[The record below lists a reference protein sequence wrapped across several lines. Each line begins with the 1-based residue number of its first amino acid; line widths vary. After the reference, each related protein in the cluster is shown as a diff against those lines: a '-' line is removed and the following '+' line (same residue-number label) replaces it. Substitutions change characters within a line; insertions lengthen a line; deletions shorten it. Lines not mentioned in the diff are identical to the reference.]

1 MTQQTSSLAS
11 ALLHETSV
19 LSRDM
24 EGLRRFYM
32 RWLVA
37 GVLSTVCL
45 VTGAV
50 FQLKTGI
57 PPQGLIIFV
66 SLFISVLLA
75 QILNALYRRAGKNM
89 FVEGM
94 AATAG
99 LTYEKN
105 GAFGIG
111 EIKKHKI
118 IPVHNVAEV
127 EDGFS
132 GTVHGVPVAFQEA
145 RLSDIQQVQGYES
158 NRRDFTA
165 FWGMIIRIR
174 LHKRME
180 GHTIVVPRAGLQAL
194 FRGRLDGFEPVR
206 VAAKFEKSYSVM
218 ATDQVEARVILDPA
232 FMERFLA
239 AGDIMKARWME
250 VSFLDN
256 EIVFAVQRFRPLFE
270 VGHIWQPV
278 TPTYLRKLA
287 DHIDAVDRMIETLK
301 LNRHISL

>member
-1 MTQQTSSLAS
+1 MTSAHSSLTS
-11 ALLHETSV
+11 ALLRETSR

-32 RWLVA
+32 RWLIA

-50 FQLKTGI
+50 FQIKPAI
-57 PPQGLIIFV
+57 PAEGLIIFI
-66 SLFISVLLA
+66 SLFISIVLA
-75 QILNALYRRAGKNM
+75 QALNALYRRAGKAM

-94 AATAG
+94 AETAG
-99 LTYEKN
+99 LTYDEN
-105 GAFGIG
+105 GVFGIG
-111 EIKKHKI
+111 EVKKHKI
-118 IPVHNVAEV
+118 IPAHNAAEV

-132 GTVHGVPVAFQEA
+132 GTVHGVPVSFQEV
-145 RLSDIQQVQGYES
+145 RLSDIQQAAGYEN

-194 FRGRLDGFEPVR
+194 FRGRLEGFEAVR
-206 VAAKFEKSYSVM
+206 VAAKFEKTYSVM
-218 ATDQVEARVILDPA
+218 ATDQVEARVVLDPA

-239 AGDIMKARWME
+239 AGEIMKARWME

-270 VGHIWQPV
+270 VGHIWQAV
-278 TPTYLRKLA
+278 TPEYLRKLA
-287 DHIDAVDRMIETLK
+287 DHIDVVDRMIEALK
-301 LNRHISL
+301 LNRHVGL